1 MKNRH
6 LAENLISGLCPDPV
20 LEVAGSGVHGWVRS
34 QTTTDTPGCDTS
46 NLP

>member
-1 MKNRH
+1 MIDH

-20 LEVAGSGVHGWVRS
+20 LEVTGSGVDGWVRS
-34 QTTTDTPGCDTS
+34 QTTTDTPGCHTS